1 MKKKCFV
8 LRNETEWNELIR
20 LNSLKIIGNNLS
32 IINKSKSFLKSE
44 IKKSRVFGSGS
55 STKKNY
61 TTNKKIIKKK

>member
-44 IKKSRVFGSGS
+44 IKKSRAYGNGS
-55 STKKNY
+55 STKKI
-61 TTNKKIIKKK
+61 TLLIKKLLK